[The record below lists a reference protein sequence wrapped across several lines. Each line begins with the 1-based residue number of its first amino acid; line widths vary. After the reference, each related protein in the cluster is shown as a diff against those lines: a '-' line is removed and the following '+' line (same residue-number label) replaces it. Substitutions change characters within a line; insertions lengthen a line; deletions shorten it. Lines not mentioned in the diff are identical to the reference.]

1 MMKAA
6 DRRIETEAADALLD
20 IGVSLLSSLC
30 AFHGASA
37 LCSYG

>member
-20 IGVSLLSSLC
+20 IGVSLPLFSLRLPWRKR
-30 AFHGASA
+30 